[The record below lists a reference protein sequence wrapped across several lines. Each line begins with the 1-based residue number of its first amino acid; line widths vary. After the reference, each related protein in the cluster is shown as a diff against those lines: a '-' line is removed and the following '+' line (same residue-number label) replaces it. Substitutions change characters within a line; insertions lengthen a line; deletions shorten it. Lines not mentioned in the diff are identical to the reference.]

1 MVILF
6 CWICRKAQAQALQ
19 DAGGRGW
26 NRSVHRGRPWC
37 RSLWLSSESCM
48 GCAKVVRR
56 GGSWDDLLGLEQ
68 CRQFFRSH
76 VSSFR
81 LLMRGDFGSQ
91 YVDRQKTGERKEH
104 SSRLGPER
112 QYVWKEKCWRR
123 NQTHLAKCDFKPP
136 ASCSSDAYA
145 RI

>member
-1 MVILF
+1 
-6 CWICRKAQAQALQ
+6 
-19 DAGGRGW
+19 
-26 NRSVHRGRPWC
+26 
-37 RSLWLSSESCM
+37 M

-91 YVDRQKTGERKEH
+91 YVDRQKTGERKDH
-104 SSRLGPER
+104 SSRIRARASVRVKRKVLE
-112 QYVWKEKCWRR
+112 
-123 NQTHLAKCDFKPP
+123 AKSNTPCQV
-136 ASCSSDAYA
+136 
-145 RI
+145 